1 MPRRRTA
8 TAGRIDRAS
17 KRETEQAGG
26 FLAPLLCPRDR
37 SCDHGA
43 PSLYPT
49 DKIRLRAASSAPFRE
64 SPTDHVSAATPL
76 PRGRVGLGRA
86 RARADVCRCVTA
98 GNGARGNDARVSASE
113 KNPPECLRTV
123 IQYVDTGRSSFR
135 LGGESRVT
143 RDAWLWRGT
152 RHPLLR
158 TSPSLRTCG
167 CRYDDVSLA
176 VGEECSL

>member
-43 PSLYPT
+43 PSVYPT

-64 SPTDHVSAATPL
+64 SPTDHVAAATPL

-86 RARADVCRCVTA
+86 RARADVCRGVTA

-123 IQYVDTGRSSFR
+123 IHYVDTGRSSFR

-143 RDAWLWRGT
+143 RLRDAFVETST
-152 RHPLLR
+152 RVRVSAYRRVHER
-158 TSPSLRTCG
+158 TGLFVRARSV
-167 CRYDDVSLA
+167 YW
-176 VGEECSL
+176 